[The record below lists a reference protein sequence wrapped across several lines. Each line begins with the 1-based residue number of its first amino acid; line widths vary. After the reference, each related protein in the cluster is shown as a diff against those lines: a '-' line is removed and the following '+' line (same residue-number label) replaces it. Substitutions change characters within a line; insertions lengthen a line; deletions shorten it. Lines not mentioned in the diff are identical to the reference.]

1 MLGGLFALKKVS
13 ICDAHRND
21 YPAIVTLNE
30 NAVEFTSPM
39 DLERLSYLASL
50 AAYFRI
56 AVYDGQVVAFLLA
69 MKEGVSYQN
78 DNYGW
83 FSSRYDSFLYID
95 RVVVAGEFQ
104 GNGIGT
110 QLYKDIFSYAR
121 QEEILIVTCEINA
134 VPLNEVSAAFHT
146 RLGFSEVDSQWICN
160 GQKKVSMQA
169 IITKTSV
176 GHLSRQPVL
185 DE

>member
-1 MLGGLFALKKVS
+1 LKKVS
-13 ICDAHRND
+13 ICDAHKKD
-21 YPAIVTLNE
+21 YPAIVTLND

-56 AVYDGQVVAFLLA
+56 AVSDGQVVAFLLA

-83 FSSRYDSFLYID
+83 FSSRYESFLYID

-104 GNGIGT
+104 GSGIGT
-110 QLYKDIFSYAR
+110 KLYRDIFSYAR
-121 QEEILIVTCEINA
+121 QGQIPILTCEINA
-134 VPLNEVSAAFHT
+134 VPPNEVSAAFHA
-146 RLGFSEVDSQWICN
+146 RLGFSEVGSQWICN

-169 IITKTSV
+169 IITGTSV
-176 GHLSRQPVL
+176 GHLSRQPIL
-185 DE
+185 DQ

>member
-1 MLGGLFALKKVS
+1 MKKVS
-13 ICDAHRND
+13 INDIHIND

-56 AVYDGQVVAFLLA
+56 AVSDGQLVAFLLA

-83 FSSRYDSFLYID
+83 FSSRYESYLYID
-95 RVVVAGEFQ
+95 RVVVARGFQ
-104 GNGIGT
+104 GSGIGT
-110 QLYKDIFSYAR
+110 QLYHDIFSYAR
-121 QEEILIVTCEINA
+121 QEEIPILTCEINA
-134 VPLNEVSAAFHT
+134 VPPNEVSAAFHA
-146 RLGFSEVDSQWICN
+146 RLEFSEVGSQWICN
-160 GQKKVSMQA
+160 SQKKVTMQA
-169 IITKTSV
+169 IITGSSV
-176 GHLSRQPVL
+176 DHPSRQPIL
-185 DE
+185 DQ